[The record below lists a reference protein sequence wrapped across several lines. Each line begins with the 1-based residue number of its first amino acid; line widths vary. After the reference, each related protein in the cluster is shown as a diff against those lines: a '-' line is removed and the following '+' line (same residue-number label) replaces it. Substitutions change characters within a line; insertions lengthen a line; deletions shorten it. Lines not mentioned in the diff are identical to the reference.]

1 MNIISYN
8 SILYCSQI
16 VAFSPL
22 TRIDVYYI
30 LKVICKRIMK
40 SLKEKYMDPDAS
52 RSTTGLIVLFIFI
65 ILRAY
70 FIVCEHAVMEIN
82 DSKVKLFA
90 EKDKRYKALLKLI
103 ETPNKMMTA
112 FSIQRAFSSVLISIC
127 SVIAFNPSL
136 TKLLNGILNDVG
148 IEVLEIVSIVII
160 SLLTAM
166 VIVVFTDTVPRQLA
180 ISIKDNFAVKCV
192 GSVRLLIYTLALFS
206 AITSAFST
214 LIFKIIRVPV
224 SSEKDVVTEEEILM
238 MVEAGNETGIIEA
251 NQRTM
256 INNIF
261 GFGDVTVSEV
271 MTHRTDLVAVDVE
284 AKITQIVTLVIN
296 EGFSRIPVY
305 EKNIDNI
312 IGVLYIKDLLCLIGY
327 EKIEGIDIAQFIRKV
342 MYIPETS
349 KCNDVFE
356 KMTLKK
362 AQIAIVVDEYG
373 GTAGIVTMEDL
384 LEEIVGNIQD
394 EYDDEEAE
402 FFEISEGVYVIDGS
416 ADPEDI
422 LPQLKVVLPDDHSY
436 DTMSALFVDVLGRI
450 PNKDETSSIE
460 YKGLELTALVMED
473 NWVTKIKARVLE
485 ENQIEQGTE

>member
-1 MNIISYN
+1 M
-8 SILYCSQI
+8 
-16 VAFSPL
+16 
-22 TRIDVYYI
+22 
-30 LKVICKRIMK
+30 
-40 SLKEKYMDPDAS
+40 
-52 RSTTGLIVLFIFI
+52 
-65 ILRAY
+65 
-70 FIVCEHAVMEIN
+70 
-82 DSKVKLFA
+82 
-90 EKDKRYKALLKLI
+90 
-103 ETPNKMMTA
+103 
-112 FSIQRAFSSVLISIC
+112 
-127 SVIAFNPSL
+127 
-136 TKLLNGILNDVG
+136 
-148 IEVLEIVSIVII
+148 
-160 SLLTAM
+160 
-166 VIVVFTDTVPRQLA
+166 
-180 ISIKDNFAVKCV
+180 
-192 GSVRLLIYTLALFS
+192 
-206 AITSAFST
+206 
-214 LIFKIIRVPV
+214 
-224 SSEKDVVTEEEILM
+224 
-238 MVEAGNETGIIEA
+238 
-251 NQRTM
+251 
-256 INNIF
+256 
-261 GFGDVTVSEV
+261 
-271 MTHRTDLVAVDVE
+271 
-284 AKITQIVTLVIN
+284 
-296 EGFSRIPVY
+296 
-305 EKNIDNI
+305 
-312 IGVLYIKDLLCLIGY
+312 LCLIGY

-460 YKGLELTALVMED
+460 YKGLELTALVTED

>member
-1 MNIISYN
+1 M
-8 SILYCSQI
+8 
-16 VAFSPL
+16 
-22 TRIDVYYI
+22 
-30 LKVICKRIMK
+30 
-40 SLKEKYMDPDAS
+40 
-52 RSTTGLIVLFIFI
+52 
-65 ILRAY
+65 
-70 FIVCEHAVMEIN
+70 
-82 DSKVKLFA
+82 
-90 EKDKRYKALLKLI
+90 
-103 ETPNKMMTA
+103 
-112 FSIQRAFSSVLISIC
+112 
-127 SVIAFNPSL
+127 IAFNPSL

-460 YKGLELTALVMED
+460 YKGLELTALVTED